1 MALPSFGQQWSTNAS
16 NSLTIGTITVSNN
29 TTSYGHSV
37 IGHACGLGCPYY
49 HWYTTPPTVYKY
61 QVKCPKCKTNNWLEL
76 ETTVPC
82 SKCKCTLKATL
93 KSKPDYEVYVG
104 E

>member
-49 HWYTTPPTVYKY
+49 HMVYNTTNSLYVSSK
-61 QVKCPKCKTNNWLEL
+61 
-76 ETTVPC
+76 VP
-82 SKCKCTLKATL
+82 
-93 KSKPDYEVYVG
+93 
-104 E
+104 